1 VKEKNIGE
9 LVTLDMFFEQAKE
22 FIDDQI
28 QISIKEA
35 EQLDP
40 NNGELLVKIL
50 KVLYLL
56 DNDDKLQKDIDT
68 ITKLLINN
76 VNADF
81 IYILGFSVSMLI
93 VDFLYFFLLIF
104 ILNYLTPFY
113 NIKAGKAKIAF
124 LIYTCLLPF
133 YFCII
138 VYNLFPALYFLNV
151 IIVYSLFLFYW
162 GLKNYLKVQSKDAL
176 IIFITFSLIMLGSY
190 LILNFLFV
198 RPFFDFTF

>member
-1 VKEKNIGE
+1 MKSQDLIKRIVRILLNPIAGWDIHKPDDGE
-9 LVTLDMFFEQAKE
+9 FSFKTIKKPIFVVTLIILFLARLVGKT
-22 FIDDQI
+22 
-28 QISIKEA
+28 IS
-35 EQLDP
+35 
-40 NNGELLVKIL
+40 ELA
-50 KVLYLL
+50 
-56 DNDDKLQKDIDT
+56 T
-68 ITKLLINN
+68 T
-76 VNADF
+76 DF